1 MTTQTAAVPLN
12 WNQPEGRLLIAQTAT
27 FRFEIRRACLTCARI
42 AYRLSA
48 YVHGS
53 PRQVHFRRFKWLA
66 TAQAGAQR
74 FAAQHG
80 PRPAHEPNL
89 DDQHFW
95 YLLDAHGC
103 TVFKRYV
110 AHQHALRDLK
120 AELPPDK
127 VHYLAKALTHGSFWW
142 QPSAWFPTV
151 RLMARSAI
159 EREQRRRRTQRSGTP
174 AGSTAQP
181 GRVNEPN
188 PPPTV

>member
-12 WNQPEGRLLIAQTAT
+12 WNQPEGRLWSAQTDT
-27 FRFEIRRACLTCARI
+27 FRFETHRSCLISARTP
-42 AYRLSA
+42 YRLSV

-53 PRQVHFRRFKWLA
+53 PRQVYFRRFKWLT

-110 AHQHALRDLK
+110 AYQHALRDLK

-127 VHYLAKALTHGSFWW
+127 VHYLAKVLTHGSFWW
-142 QPSAWFPTV
+142 QPSALFPAV

-159 EREQRRRRTQRSGTP
+159 EREQRRRRTQPQP
-174 AGSTAQP
+174 AP
-181 GRVNEPN
+181 
-188 PPPTV
+188 